1 MPEISIIL
9 KVDDRSEH
17 LQEAVD
23 SILTQS
29 FTDFEFLI
37 LMEDRKHDKCPINTN
52 FVDSR
57 LKTLFV
63 TSFDDSETFRLVIEE
78 IKGEYIII
86 FDAEH
91 LMLPGKLGTQL
102 SFMETHRNVDVCGT
116 WINKE
121 KGSRAMHT
129 FPVRHSEIA
138 LEMLFS
144 KAIYTQ
150 SVMMRVS
157 VFKEFL
163 ENVLV
168 KKQRD
173 WFAHDYEVWIELI
186 INGCHLANIP
196 EVLLKV
202 QESKTISSIN
212 QDTQNTNYLYI
223 LSHYLEYYMDK
234 IVEIDPNYFDFL
246 NNAIELQN
254 SNRLSLFS
262 IRESV
267 RDIYNLIK
275 EREEEESKRDKIK
288 ILFCIDTLCGGGA
301 EKLLIDILKK
311 FDYDKYAVDLLV
323 LYERGIYF
331 TDIPEE
337 VSWFFQGS
345 GKIKRQ
351 CYDVEIAFL
360 EGDATRYVAARN
372 SSATKIAWVH
382 IDLYDFH
389 WTKRFYEND
398 KEEQGVYQRMDKIIF
413 VSENVKNQ
421 FLKLFGSIN
430 SELFVVY
437 NLIVQQKLLSGLDC
451 INITK
456 RKFTLCSI
464 GRLTQV
470 KGYQTLIE
478 VAKRLVEAGFDFD
491 LWIIGEGE
499 QRTELEELIRKY
511 SLNDV
516 VFLQGFHKN
525 PMPFLKAAD
534 VFVSSSLAEG
544 YPLVIC
550 EALCV
555 GLPVVA
561 TTNAGSEELLDKG
574 KYGLLIEQDEE
585 QLYRALKSVIEN
597 NGLRRELRNKAL
609 ERARLFDQSETM
621 NQIYAILG

>member
-29 FTDFEFLI
+29 FTDFELLI
-37 LMEDRKHDKCPINTN
+37 LMEGSKHDEGPINTD
-52 FVDSR
+52 FIDAR

-63 TSFDDSETFRLVIEE
+63 TSFDDSETFRLVMEE
-78 IKGEYIII
+78 IKGEYIIV

-91 LMLPGKLGTQL
+91 FMLPGKLSTQS

-157 VFKEFL
+157 VFREFL

-168 KKQRD
+168 KRQRD
-173 WFAHDYEVWIELI
+173 WFAYDYEVWIELI
-186 INGCHLANIP
+186 IKGYHFANIP
-196 EVLLKV
+196 EALLKV
-202 QESKTISSIN
+202 EKSKTISSIN
-212 QDTQNTNYLYI
+212 QDTQNTNFLYI

-246 NNAIELQN
+246 DNAIELLN
-254 SNRLSLFS
+254 NNKLSLFI

-275 EREEEESKRDKIK
+275 EREAGESQRDKIK

-301 EKLLIDILKK
+301 EKLLIDILKR

-331 TDIPEE
+331 ADIPEE

-345 GKIKRQ
+345 GKMKRRY
-351 CYDVEIAFL
+351 YDVEIAFL

-372 SSATKIAWVH
+372 SSATKIAWIHV
-382 IDLYDFH
+382 DFCNFH
-389 WTKRFYEND
+389 WTKIYYEND
-398 KEEQGVYQRMDKIIF
+398 KEEQDVYQRMDKIIF

-421 FLKLFGSIN
+421 FLKLFRSIN
-430 SELFVVY
+430 SELFVIY
-437 NLIVQQKLLSGLDC
+437 NLIDQQELQSGLDC
-451 INITK
+451 ISITK

-470 KGYQTLIE
+470 KGYQRLIE
-478 VAKRLVEAGFDFD
+478 STKRLVEDGFDFD
-491 LWIIGEGE
+491 LWIVGEGE

-511 SLNDV
+511 SLSDV

-525 PMPFLKAAD
+525 PMSFLKAAD
-534 VFVSSSLAEG
+534 VFVSSSIVEG
-544 YPLVIC
+544 YPLAIC

-585 QLYRALKSVIEN
+585 LLYRALKSVIEN
-597 NGLRRELRNKAL
+597 NGLRRELHYKAL
-609 ERARLFDQSETM
+609 ERAQLFDQSETM